1 MKRGL
6 KGGQLRLLTTEDARN
21 IHISSLEVLE
31 EVGMSS
37 PSDRILKVFGGA
49 GAEVDHK
56 NRRVWIPQHLVEE
69 SLRKVPKE
77 LIFCGRNP
85 DNDILLEGS
94 RVYFGMGGTPT
105 PYIRDI
111 ETGAL
116 RRPTKKD
123 MADATRVGDALP
135 NIGFIMSIA
144 GAFDVPYQV
153 EYLHEFEAMFS
164 NTEKP
169 ILYSCPGAY
178 EARKVLEMAS
188 AVAGDMDALR
198 KRPILTLY
206 TETVSPL
213 AFAKANENIIEFAEA
228 GIPYAIG
235 PIPMLGATSPM
246 TLSGTA
252 VLSNAESLAGIT
264 LGQLVNPNTPVVYTC
279 WATPMDPVTS
289 RCAYGAPEFALGT
302 SVLCAAMARYY
313 DFPSYGFGGC
323 SDSKMPDAQAGSEA
337 MMTSIIAGLCGV
349 NLIHDHG
356 YLAGG
361 SIGSIEMAVICDEII
376 GMVSRIVSGVGVSDD
391 TLAVDVIKAVGPG
404 GHFMSQKH
412 TLRHLPTELFFPKLF
427 DRTSEV
433 TWSKTGKKDI
443 SAVARERAKK
453 ILKEHMPATLSD
465 DVGRQLAQIIKE
477 AEGELVAEAG

>member
-1 MKRGL
+1 MVQRGL
-6 KGGQLRLLTTEDARN
+6 KGGQLCLLSKKDARD
-21 IHISSLEVLE
+21 IHLSSLEVLA
-31 EVGMSS
+31 EVGMRS
-37 PSDRILKVFGGA
+37 PSERILKIFGDA

-56 NRRVWIPQHLVEE
+56 DKRVRIPQHLVEE
-69 SLRKVPKE
+69 SLRRVPKE
-77 LIFCGRNP
+77 IIFCGRNP
-85 DNDILLEGS
+85 ENDILLEDG
-94 RVYFGMGGTPT
+94 RVYFGLGGTPT
-105 PYIRDI
+105 PYIRDV
-111 ETGAL
+111 ETGEM

-123 MADATRVGDALP
+123 MADATRIGDALP
-135 NIGFIMSIA
+135 NIKFIMSIA

-153 EYLHEFEAMFS
+153 EYLHEFEALFG

-188 AVAGDMDALR
+188 TIAGGMDALK

-213 AFAKANENIIEFAEA
+213 AFAKANENLIEFAEA
-228 GIPYAIG
+228 GVPYAIG

-252 VLSNAESLAGIT
+252 VISNAESLAGLT
-264 LGQLVNPNTPVVYTC
+264 LGQLVNPHTPVIYTC

-289 RCAYGAPEFALGT
+289 RCSYGAPEFALGT

-313 DFPSYGFGGC
+313 DLPSYGFGGC
-323 SDSKMPDAQAGSEA
+323 SDSKLPDAQAGAEA
-337 MMTSIIAGLCGV
+337 MMTSLMAGLCGV

-376 GMVSRIVSGVGVSDD
+376 GMVSRIVNGIEVNDD
-391 TLAVDVIKAVGPG
+391 TLAVDVIRAVGPE

-427 DRTSEV
+427 DKTSEV
-433 TWSKTGKKDI
+433 TWTKAGKKDI
-443 SAVARERAKK
+443 GAIARERAKK
-453 ILKEHMPATLSD
+453 LLKEHQPEPLSD
-465 DVGRQLAQIIKE
+465 DIRFGIAQIVKE
-477 AEGELVAEAG
+477 AEAELVKRG

>member
-1 MKRGL
+1 MAVVKRGL
-6 KGGQLRLLTTEDARN
+6 KGGQLRLLTEKDARE
-21 IHISSLEVLE
+21 IHIASLEVLE
-31 EVGMSS
+31 KVGMHS
-37 PSDRILKVFGGA
+37 PSERILKIFEQA
-49 GAEVDHK
+49 GAKVDHED
-56 NRRVWIPQHLVEE
+56 NRVWIPQHLVEE

-85 DNDILLEGS
+85 KNDILLEDG

-111 ETGAL
+111 ETEEM
-116 RRPTKKD
+116 RRPTKRD
-123 MADATRVGDALP
+123 VADATRVGDALP
-135 NIGFIMSIA
+135 NIDFIMSIA

-153 EYLHEFEAMFS
+153 EYLNEFDALFN

-178 EARKVLEMAS
+178 EAKKVLEMAS
-188 AVAGDMDALR
+188 AIAGGMDALR
-198 KRPILTLY
+198 KRPIFALY

-213 AFAKANENIIEFAEA
+213 AFAKANENLIEFAEA

-252 VLSNAESLAGIT
+252 VISNAESLAGIT
-264 LGQLVNPNTPVVYTC
+264 LGQLVNPHTPVIYTC

-289 RCAYGAPEFALGT
+289 RCSYGAPEFALGT
-302 SVLCAAMARYY
+302 SSLCAAMAQYY
-313 DFPSYGFGGC
+313 DLPSYGFGGC
-323 SDSKMPDAQAGSEA
+323 SDSKLPDAQAGAEA
-337 MMTSIIAGLCGV
+337 MMTSMMAGLCGV

-376 GMVSRIVSGVGVSDD
+376 GMVSRLVNGVTVNDD
-391 TLAVDVIKAVGPG
+391 TLAVEVIKAVGPG

-427 DRTSEV
+427 DKTSEV
-433 TWSKTGKKDI
+433 TWAKAGKKDI
-443 SAVARERAKK
+443 SAVSRERAKK
-453 ILKEHMPATLSD
+453 IVRDHLPEPLSED
-465 DVGRQLAQIIKE
+465 ASAEISRIIRD
-477 AEGELVAEAG
+477 AESELVK